1 MSAAKACVDEDG
13 AEVII
18 PGCTLA
24 GSVLTHDLPDA
35 ESVIGAPVLDGMVTG
50 FKMAEMMADMRAAG
64 VPTVSRRGWF
74 EKPPKADM
82 RTLRRLHGEG
92 LLVPF
97 LHWGKPRLLTANV
110 VPQMNDHRLSRPS
123 FRRRPESRVSVPQ
136 HNCCIIGGK
145 HLLKEL
151 RSAP

>member
-1 MSAAKACVDEDG
+1 MAAAKACVDEDG
-13 AEVII
+13 AEVVI

-74 EKPPKADM
+74 EKPPKGDM
-82 RTLRRLHGEG
+82 RTLR
-92 LLVPF
+92 
-97 LHWGKPRLLTANV
+97 
-110 VPQMNDHRLSRPS
+110 S
-123 FRRRPESRVSVPQ
+123 FMGRDLFE
-136 HNCCIIGGK
+136 NNG
-145 HLLKEL
+145 
-151 RSAP
+151 